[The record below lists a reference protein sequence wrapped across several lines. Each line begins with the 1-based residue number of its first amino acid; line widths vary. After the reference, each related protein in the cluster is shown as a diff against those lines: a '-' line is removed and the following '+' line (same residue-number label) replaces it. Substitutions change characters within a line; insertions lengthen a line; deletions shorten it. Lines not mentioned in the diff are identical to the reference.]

1 MDELEFISFLTEEQ
15 EILLEDKSVEDFLT
29 FVTENL
35 KTYGYT
41 VLKENERFYKSLFF
55 SSKKSSDNLLLEM
68 KTDLESKTF
77 AFYFNKETGFDSLTE
92 ASESIRKEVA
102 FLALDLMATVSK
114 WEEKLII
121 EAYNE
126 KMFEINISPK
136 NSISQEIAKVIL
148 KHNEIDFTDETFSGK
163 IIIYADKS
171 ISQENSEQEEES
183 SDEWI

>member
-15 EILLEDKSVEDFLT
+15 EILLEDKSIEDFLS

-55 SSKKSSDNLLLEM
+55 SSKKSSDTLLLEM
-68 KTDLESKTF
+68 KIDIDSKTF
-77 AFYFNKETGFDSLTE
+77 AFYFNKETGFDSLSE
-92 ASESIRKEVA
+92 ASEPIKKEVG
-102 FLALDLMATVSK
+102 FLALDLMATVAK

-126 KMFEINISPK
+126 KMFEINISPQ
-136 NSISQEIAKVIL
+136 NALSQDIAKLIL
-148 KHNEIDFTDETFSGK
+148 QHENIRFTQESFSGR
-163 IIIYADKS
+163 IVIYADRTFDK
-171 ISQENSEQEEES
+171 EPEPEEDS